1 MSSRKKKD
9 NESCCTGCCLFF
21 VLAGI
26 AYFIA
31 LAVSVV
37 YELRAVILFTILSIL
52 AIQFFMFLKR
62 CFADPLETEEE
73 TEETETTLPESP
85 KEQIKMRDI
94 ESNAKVRN
102 AELKLQDKKD
112 NYKQYLELRK

>member
-9 NESCCTGCCLFF
+9 NESRCTSCCLFF

-26 AYFIA
+26 VYFIA

-52 AIQFFMFLKR
+52 AIQFFMLLKR
-62 CFADPLETEEE
+62 YFANSSETEI
-73 TEETETTLPESP
+73 ETETTLQETP

-94 ESNAKVRN
+94 ESNAKIRN
-102 AELKLQDKKD
+102 AEIKKQDDKD
-112 NYKQYLELRK
+112 NYEQWKELNK